1 MNRLDA
7 FTHAFGLLAA
17 DRFPEIRSDAKTE
30 VRDTTDRSQFAA
42 LRSVQHL
49 LGEVEDPA
57 LIERDPEAAAEYL
70 NALFVTYRFWDAGS
84 HVIHI
89 ARDAFHT
96 VLSRPPTGVPHV
108 PHGSCYL
115 LFPERWFWARIGPDE
130 PHEPLDGIFV
140 AKGDDG
146 REISVLAVLGLRAD
160 RPGFSQVTMSVSTEE
175 FVMVPPDENTSPFAP
190 TLDGGEAAGL
200 KSVSTMGELLYL
212 TRLALAT
219 C

>member
-7 FTHAFGLLAA
+7 FTHAFGLLSA
-17 DRFPEIRSDAKTE
+17 DRFPEIHSDAKAE
-30 VRDTTDRSQFAA
+30 VRDTTDRSQFVA

-49 LGEVEDPA
+49 LGEVEHPA

-70 NALFVTYRFWDAGS
+70 NALFVTYRFWDVGS
-84 HVIHI
+84 HVIQI
-89 ARDAFHT
+89 ARDALSA
-96 VLSRPPTGVPHV
+96 VLSSPPSDMPEV
-108 PHGSCYL
+108 PHGACYL

-130 PHEPLDGIFV
+130 PHEPLDGIFM
-140 AKGDDG
+140 ATGDNG

-160 RPGFSQVTMSVSTEE
+160 RPGFSQVTISVSTEE
-175 FVMVPPDENTSPFAP
+175 FVTVHPEVNTSPFAP

>member
-1 MNRLDA
+1 VTRLDA
-7 FTHAFGLLAA
+7 FTHAFGTVAA
-17 DRFPEIRSDAKTE
+17 DRFPEIRSDANTE
-30 VRDTTDRSQFAA
+30 VRETADRSQFAA

-49 LGEVEDPA
+49 LGEIEDPT
-57 LIERDPEAAAEYL
+57 LVERDPESAAEYL
-70 NALFVTYRFWDAGS
+70 NALFVAYRFWDAGS
-84 HVIHI
+84 HVMQI
-89 ARDAFHT
+89 ARDTLDA
-96 VLSRPPTGVPHV
+96 VLSSPPTDVPPV
-108 PHGSCYL
+108 LHGACYL

-140 AKGDDG
+140 AQGGNG
-146 REISVLAVLGLRAD
+146 REVSVLAVLGLRAD
-160 RPGFSQVTMSVSTEE
+160 RPGFSQVTLSVSTEE
-175 FVMVPPDENTSPFAP
+175 FETVRPEVNTAPFAP